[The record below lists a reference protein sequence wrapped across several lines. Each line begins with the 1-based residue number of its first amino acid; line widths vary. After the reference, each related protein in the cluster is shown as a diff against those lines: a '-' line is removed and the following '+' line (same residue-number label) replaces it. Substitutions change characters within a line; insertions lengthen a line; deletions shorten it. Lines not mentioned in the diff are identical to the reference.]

1 MPEIS
6 RFYGIIIKMYFD
18 DHTPPHF
25 HAQYGE
31 YKAVIDI
38 NTLGIIAGS
47 LPPKALGLITEWA
60 TIYKDNL
67 LVVWGKAKNLE
78 PLEKIPP
85 LK

>member
-6 RFYGIIIKMYFD
+6 RFYGIIIKMHFD

-25 HAQYGE
+25 HAKYGE
-31 YKAVIDI
+31 HEALLNI

-47 LPPKALGLITEWA
+47 LPPKALGLVTEWA
-60 TIYKDNL
+60 TIYKENL
-67 LVVWGKAKNLE
+67 LAVWEKAKNFE

>member
-25 HAQYGE
+25 HVQYGE
-31 YKAVIDI
+31 YHASLSI
-38 NTLGIIAGS
+38 NTLGIISGN
-47 LPPKALGLITEWA
+47 LPPRALGLVTEWG
-60 TIYKDNL
+60 TINKKKL
-67 LVVWGKAKNLE
+67 LADWKRAKNLE

>member
-31 YKAVIDI
+31 HKALLDI

-47 LPPKALGLITEWA
+47 LPPKALGLVTEWA

-67 LVVWGKAKNLE
+67 LVVWEKAKNLE